1 MTWVFIFRLVVA
13 GLLGTVVGIEREWR
27 VKEAGFRTHFLVSLG
42 SALFMIVS
50 QWGFEEFLAYHDG
63 LRLDPSRVAAQV
75 VSGIGFIGAGA
86 IIFHRQIV
94 RGLTTAASLWAIA
107 GVGMATGTGM
117 YGVAAAATVLTL
129 VGLEVLNLIF
139 GGLGGAPYGARLL
152 AVEREAIQEALELLR
167 TRGYGIVSYELES
180 ERTASGIIYRA
191 NLLLQARKSRKGR
204 CFRRVVA
211 AGPAHPGGADR
222 LTENARERSV
232 AETCVDTKKTLGIRK
247 CESRAALS
255 AERALPPLR
264 RMRISSG
271 KRWPSVWLRGRAWR
285 IRCRAG
291 RASS

>member
-50 QWGFEEFLAYHDG
+50 QWGFEEF
-63 LRLDPSRVAAQV
+63 RVAAQV

-107 GVGMATGTGM
+107 GVGMATGAGM

-139 GGLGGAPYGARLL
+139 GGLGAHRTALVFS

-191 NLLLQARKSRKGR
+191 NLLLQARKSRKGDAFVELLQQDPR
-204 CFRRVVA
+204 ILV
-211 AGPAHPGGADR
+211 
-222 LTENARERSV
+222 ERI
-232 AETCVDTKKTLGIRK
+232 A
-247 CESRAALS
+247 
-255 AERALPPLR
+255 
-264 RMRISSG
+264 
-271 KRWPSVWLRGRAWR
+271 
-285 IRCRAG
+285 
-291 RASS
+291 

>member
-107 GVGMATGTGM
+107 GVGMATGAGM
-117 YGVAAAATVLTL
+117 YGVAAA
-129 VGLEVLNLIF
+129 
-139 GGLGGAPYGARLL
+139 
-152 AVEREAIQEALELLR
+152 AIQEALELLR

-191 NLLLQARKSRKGR
+191 NLLLQARKSRKGDAFVELLQQDPR
-204 CFRRVVA
+204 ILV
-211 AGPAHPGGADR
+211 
-222 LTENARERSV
+222 ERI
-232 AETCVDTKKTLGIRK
+232 A
-247 CESRAALS
+247 
-255 AERALPPLR
+255 
-264 RMRISSG
+264 
-271 KRWPSVWLRGRAWR
+271 
-285 IRCRAG
+285 
-291 RASS
+291 